1 MRGYMS
7 ETLKKKLGGASAIL
21 APGAYDALSALL
33 IEQAGFD
40 AIYLSGAS
48 IAYTQLGRPDIGL
61 VSFDHVA
68 DVVAR
73 VRDRVALPLIVD
85 ADTGFGNAL
94 NVARSVKVLERMGAN
109 AIQLEDQT
117 FPKRCG
123 HLAGKS
129 VVSPEEMTGKL
140 RAALDARQSE
150 ETLIIART
158 DAVDVEGFE
167 AALERALKYRDTGA
181 DLIFVEAPKSIDQMN
196 QITSTLGANVPL
208 VANMVEGGKTPILD
222 LNELSKIG
230 FRLVISPGALVR
242 ALIPAAENFLKSLKA
257 HGTTKPW
264 AGSMIDLTGVN
275 QRIGL
280 DAMMELGRSY
290 EAEPRKAAE

>member
-1 MRGYMS
+1 MS
-7 ETLKKKLGGASAIL
+7 ETLKQKLGGASAIL

-73 VRDRVALPLIVD
+73 VRDRVALPLIID

-158 DAVDVEGFE
+158 DAVDVEGFD
-167 AALERALKYRDTGA
+167 AALERALKYRDTGV
-181 DLIFVEAPKSIDQMN
+181 DLIFVEAPKSIEQMK
-196 QITSTLGANVPL
+196 QITSALGAQVPL
-208 VANMVEGGKTPILD
+208 VANMVEGGKTPILTLD
-222 LNELSKIG
+222 ELSKIG

-264 AGSMIDLTGVN
+264 ADSMIDLTGVN

-280 DAMMELGRSY
+280 DALMELGRTY
-290 EAEPRKAAE
+290 EAEPREAAE